1 MRSGKL
7 FHFFGS
13 LLPSYKRE
21 KIILPLQVLGGIIPW
36 LSSGQDLDF
45 QCMDPGLI
53 LDGELKSH
61 KQGSVLSTPP
71 EKREKRVSVRKNEN
85 KNRKCSLFSF
95 FFFFFGF
102 CFFWVGMDFLFFLFF
117 FIVVD
122 FVIH

>member
-1 MRSGKL
+1 M
-7 FHFFGS
+7 FHFLGS

-61 KQGSVLSTPP
+61 SRAVCSLQPR
-71 EKREKRVSVRKNEN
+71 KRGKKISVRKKEN
-85 KNRKCSLFSF
+85 SNGKDSLFSDT
-95 FFFFFGF
+95 GRQP
-102 CFFWVGMDFLFFLFF
+102 L
-117 FIVVD
+117 
-122 FVIH
+122 